1 MRSDCIAH
9 RAGRRVRAIAALA
22 VVVPAM
28 ALALASPALAGP
40 PPQGIFKIFTE
51 CPYEDSAVE
60 QCLYAKTTSG
70 EFSLGADAVP
80 ITKTLI
86 LQAGLVEISGH
97 PNEDELIA
105 ATDGETLSKTELS
118 VPGGLSGLVACAGLT
133 KPDREQ
139 CETVFEDGYT
149 SVTATLELAASA
161 KPLGIFDEEDLSEET
176 GAALTLPARIH
187 LKNVLLGNSCYVGSA
202 ASPIAL
208 ALTTG
213 ETDPPAGFTPIE
225 GAFGTP
231 DVLEQYGQQL
241 LRITEDSLVENDF
254 SEPGAEGCGEY
265 AGTKGFLDST
275 IDAKL
280 KLPDGAGYNT
290 ASFDGELNLATSA
303 AVIASK

>member
-1 MRSDCIAH
+1 M
-9 RAGRRVRAIAALA
+9 
-22 VVVPAM
+22 
-28 ALALASPALAGP
+28 
-40 PPQGIFKIFTE
+40 
-51 CPYEDSAVE
+51 
-60 QCLYAKTTSG
+60 
-70 EFSLGADAVP
+70 
-80 ITKTLI
+80 
-86 LQAGLVEISGH
+86 
-97 PNEDELIA
+97 
-105 ATDGETLSKTELS
+105 
-118 VPGGLSGLVACAGLT
+118 PGGLSGLVACEGLT

-139 CETVFEDGYT
+139 CETVFEDEYT
-149 SVTATLELAASA
+149 GVTATLELAASA
-161 KPLGIFDEEDLSEET
+161 PLGIFDEEDLSDET

-202 ASPIAL
+202 ASPITL

-225 GAFGTP
+225 GAFGTS

-254 SEPGAEGCGEY
+254 AEPGAEGCGEY

>member
-1 MRSDCIAH
+1 MWWRSWRLSTTPRLSP
-9 RAGRRVRAIAALA
+9 RARRATRAAIAWAA
-22 VVVPAM
+22 
-28 ALALASPALAGP
+28 
-40 PPQGIFKIFTE
+40 
-51 CPYEDSAVE
+51 C
-60 QCLYAKTTSG
+60 CH
-70 EFSLGADAVP
+70 ADAVP

-149 SVTATLELAASA
+149 SVTATLGLAASA
-161 KPLGIFDEEDLSEET
+161 KPLGIFDEEDLSDET

-202 ASPIAL
+202 ASPITL

-213 ETDPPAGFTPIE
+213 ETDPPTRFTPIR
-225 GAFGTP
+225 GAFGAP

-241 LRITEDSLVENDF
+241 LRIAEDSLVENDF
-254 SEPGAEGCGEY
+254 AEPGAEGCGEY